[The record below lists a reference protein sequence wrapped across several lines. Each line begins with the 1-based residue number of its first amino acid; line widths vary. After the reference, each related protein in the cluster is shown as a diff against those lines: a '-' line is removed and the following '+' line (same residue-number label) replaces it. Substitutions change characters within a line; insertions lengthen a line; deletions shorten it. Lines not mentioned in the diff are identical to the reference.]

1 MSPPADDNTGPSG
14 PMLPPIAK
22 RIPTVGE
29 VHGDRR
35 TDEYAWLRDKSSPE
49 VRAHLEAE
57 NDYTKG
63 VLKPLDPL
71 RVTLYDE
78 MLGHIKQTDASVPC
92 REGDWFYYARTEK
105 GRQYP
110 IHCRRPNSPEAP
122 EQITLDLNE
131 MARDEAFM
139 ALDEYEVSDDG
150 RLLAYSTDTTGFRQY
165 TLFVKDLVSGEI
177 LETVAERVGSA
188 TWAADNK
195 TLFYTVEEE
204 STKRQYRLYRHVVG
218 EAAHEDDLI
227 YEEPDLAFNVGVDR
241 TRDREYLLL
250 DIDSLTTSE
259 ARFLRADRP
268 TAEWRLLAPRV
279 PDQEFEVDHRGDEFY
294 LRVND
299 RGRNFRLV
307 RAPVE
312 TPGRDSWTEVLP
324 HRSDVMLEGFDLF
337 RNHSV
342 VFERENGLPHVRI
355 TDLRTGEWHRIAFP
369 EPVYSA
375 SPDENAEFDTSVYRY
390 GYESLVTPP
399 SVFDYDMDAR
409 TSTLLKQKEILGGYD
424 PAEYATE
431 RIWATAEDG
440 EKVPVSLVQR
450 RDVPRDG
457 RAPLYLYAYG
467 SYGIPLPV
475 SFSSNRL
482 SLLDRGVV
490 IALAHIRGGGDL
502 GKRWHDAG
510 RMLNKRNT
518 FTDFIACA
526 EYLLSEGYGARERL
540 VIQGGSAGGLLMG
553 AVANM
558 RPELFRAVLLQVPF
572 VDVLNTMLD
581 ETLPLTVGE
590 FEEWGNPGGKAAYEY
605 MRSYCPYTNLTRGDY
620 PAMLVR
626 TSLNDSQVMYWE
638 PAKYVARLRTLKT
651 DTRPLLLEINM
662 AAGHGGASGRYDR
675 LREIALDYA
684 FILWQMGLAD
694 GAPPTRPE
702 GTPR

>member
-1 MSPPADDNTGPSG
+1 MSTPANGNRPASG
-14 PMLPPIAK
+14 PMRPPIAK

-35 TDEYAWLRDKSSPE
+35 TDEYAWLRDKANPE

-57 NDYTKG
+57 NDYTVG
-63 VLKPLDPL
+63 ILEPLDPL
-71 RVTLYDE
+71 RGTLYDE
-78 MLGHIKQTDASVPC
+78 MLGRLKQTDASVPC
-92 REGDWFYYARTEK
+92 REGDWCYYARTEK

-110 IHCRRPNSPEAP
+110 LHCRRPNSPEAP

-139 ALDEYEVSDDG
+139 ALDAYEVSDDG

-177 LETVAERVGSA
+177 RETVAERVGSA
-188 TWAADNK
+188 AWAADNK
-195 TLFYTVEEE
+195 TLFYTVEDE
-204 STKRQYRLYRHVVG
+204 STKRQHRLYRHVVG

-227 YEEPDLAFNVGVDR
+227 YEEPDQAFNVGIDR

-268 TAEWRLLAPRV
+268 TDTWRLLTPRL
-279 PDQEFEVDHRGDEFY
+279 PDQKFEVDHRSDEFY

-307 RAPVE
+307 RTPVAN
-312 TPGRDSWTEVLP
+312 PGRDSWTEVLP

-342 VFERENGLPHVRI
+342 VFERETGLPHVRI
-355 TDLRTGEWHRIAFP
+355 TDLRTGDWHRIAFP
-369 EPVYSA
+369 EPVYSVA
-375 SPDENAEFDTSVYRY
+375 PDENAEFDTTVYRY
-390 GYESLVTPP
+390 EYESMVTPP
-399 SVFDYDMDAR
+399 SIFAYDMEAR
-409 TSTLLKQKEILGGYD
+409 TSVRLKQKEILGGYD
-424 PAEYATE
+424 PTQYETE

-440 EKVPVSLVQR
+440 ERVPISLVRR
-450 RDVPRDG
+450 RDVARDG
-457 RAPLYLYAYG
+457 QAPVYLYAYG
-467 SYGIPLPV
+467 SYGIPLPTR
-475 SFSSNRL
+475 FSSNRL

-490 IALAHIRGGGDL
+490 VALAHIRGGGDL

-510 RMLNKRNT
+510 RMLKKRNT
-518 FTDFIACA
+518 FTDFVACA
-526 EYLLSEGYGARERL
+526 EHLLTERYGSRERL
-540 VIQGGSAGGLLMG
+540 VIEGASAGGLLMG
-553 AVANM
+553 AVTNL
-558 RPELFRAVLLQVPF
+558 RPDLFRAVLMDVPF
-572 VDVLNTMLD
+572 VDVINTMLD

-590 FEEWGNPGGKAAYEY
+590 FEEWGNPREKSAYEY
-605 MRSYCPYTNLTRGDY
+605 MRSYCPYTNLKPGEY
-620 PAMLVR
+620 PAILVR

-651 DTRPLLLEINM
+651 DARPLLLEINM

-675 LREIALDYA
+675 LREIAFDYA
-684 FILWQMGLAD
+684 FILWQMGLSD
-694 GAPPTRPE
+694 NAPPTRPE